1 LRSEVRE
8 GRYLCSADLQEQHM
22 KNPPADAA
30 APVLMPSLRDGVVR
44 FKPTQDDHPGV
55 FGRSVDEVTLLA
67 GEQGL
72 GAPWWD
78 LPPHSRLGI
87 AHASARSAR
96 AAFAMGDA
104 VGASVDYLVLCAGR
118 PLDIAGFPAISLP
131 LPCGALQIVGK
142 PGGDGEL
149 LQLAADV
156 ERLLIGEPCVS
167 P

>member
-1 LRSEVRE
+1 
-8 GRYLCSADLQEQHM
+8 M
-22 KNPPADAA
+22 KNPPFDAA
-30 APVLMPSLRDGVVR
+30 APVLMPFLRHGVVR
-44 FKPTQDDHPGV
+44 FKPTLDDHPGV
-55 FGRSVDEVTLLA
+55 FGRSVDAVTLLA

-78 LPPHSRLGI
+78 LPPHSRLAI
-87 AHASARSAR
+87 VHASARSAR

-104 VGASVDYLVLCAGR
+104 VGASVDYLVLSSGR

-131 LPCGALQIVGK
+131 LPSRGALQIVGK

-156 ERLLIGEPCVS
+156 ESLLIGKARATR
-167 P
+167 